1 MSESKEDYLEVIY
14 NLIESKGVAR
24 TGDISK
30 MLKIKPPSVTEML
43 QKLHEEKLV
52 VYEKYK
58 GVTLTSKGEK
68 IAMNIKKRHN
78 ILTQFLI
85 SLGVSKE
92 IAERDACKIEHVL
105 HPETMEKLEK
115 FIERKRELLK

>member
-1 MSESKEDYLEVIY
+1 MSESKEDYLEAIY
-14 NLIESKGVAR
+14 TLIKSKGVAR

-43 QKLHEEKLV
+43 QKLHEEGLV

-58 GVTLTSKGEK
+58 GVTLTPKGER

-105 HPETMEKLEK
+105 HPETMERLEK

>member
-14 NLIESKGVAR
+14 TLIESKGIAR

-68 IAMNIKKRHN
+68 IAMNVKKRHN